1 MRLLVV
7 EDDPVLADG
16 LQVGLGAGGWT
27 VEAVGRVDE
36 ALAAREGAAFDAV
49 VLDLGLP
56 DGDGLAVLRFVRTR
70 DMDVGVVVLSARD
83 ERRDR
88 IQGLDAGADDYVG
101 KPFDLDELAAR
112 LRAVRR
118 RLLGRSTPALKHGEV
133 TLDPKSR
140 LAWNAAGDL
149 PLSRREFAVLE
160 ALMERPGQVLS
171 RSQLEERIYGWRE
184 DIGSNAVEV
193 HIHHLRAKLG
203 ADFIRTVRGVGY
215 TLR

>member
-16 LQVGLGAGGWT
+16 LRVGLGACGWT
-27 VEAVGRVDE
+27 VEPVSRVDD
-36 ALAAREGAAFDAV
+36 ALAALESSGFDAV

-56 DGDGLAVLRFVRTR
+56 DGDGLEILRFVRQR
-70 DMDVGVVVLSARD
+70 DMDVGVVILSARD
-83 ERRDR
+83 DSRDR
-88 IQGLDAGADDYVG
+88 ITGLDTGADDYVG

-118 RLLGRSTPALKHGEV
+118 RLLGRSQPALSYEGV

-140 LAWNAAGDL
+140 LAWRGEGDL
-149 PLSRREFAVLE
+149 HLSRREFAILE
-160 ALMERPGQVLS
+160 ALMERPSQVLS
-171 RSQLEERIYGWRE
+171 RSQLEDRLYGWQE

-203 ADFIRTVRGVGY
+203 ADFIRTVRGLGY
-215 TLR
+215 TLQ

>member
-16 LQVGLGAGGWT
+16 LQVGLGACGWT
-27 VEAVGRVDE
+27 VEAVGRVEDAIA
-36 ALAAREGAAFDAV
+36 ALEGATFDAV

-56 DGDGLAVLRFVRTR
+56 DGDGLAVLRFVRAR
-70 DMDVGVVVLSARD
+70 DMDVGVVVLTARD
-83 ERRDR
+83 AREDR
-88 IQGLDAGADDYVG
+88 IGGLDAGADDYVG

-118 RLLGRSTPALKHGEV
+118 RLLGRSTPALRHGVV

-140 LAWNAAGDL
+140 LAWTEAGDL

-160 ALMERPGQVLS
+160 ALMERPSQVLS
-171 RSQLEERIYGWRE
+171 RGQLEERIYGWRE

-203 ADFIRTVRGVGY
+203 GDFIRTVRGIGY
-215 TLR
+215 GLR

>member
-16 LQVGLGAGGWT
+16 LQVGLGACGWT
-27 VEAVGRVDE
+27 VEAVGRVDDAM
-36 ALAAREGAAFDAV
+36 ALLENTVFDSV

-56 DGDGLAVLRFVRTR
+56 DGDGLAVLRFVRAR

-140 LAWNAAGDL
+140 LAWNEAGDL

-171 RSQLEERIYGWRE
+171 RGQLEERIYGWRE

-193 HIHHLRAKLG
+193 HVHHLRAKLG

>member
-1 MRLLVV
+1 MRLLAI

-16 LQVGLGAGGWT
+16 LQVGLGACGWT
-27 VEAVGRVDE
+27 VEVVGRVED
-36 ALAAREGAAFDAV
+36 ALAALEASVFDAL

-56 DGDGLAVLRFVRTR
+56 DGDGLSVLRHVRER
-70 DMDVGVVVLSARD
+70 NMDVGVVVLSARD
-83 ERRDR
+83 ETLDR
-88 IQGLDAGADDYVG
+88 VLALDLGADDYVG

-118 RLLGRSTPALKHGEV
+118 RLLGRSTPALAHGGV

-140 LAWNAAGDL
+140 LAWREQLDL
-149 PLSRREFAVLE
+149 PLSRREFAILE
-160 ALMERPGQVLS
+160 ALMERPAQVLS
-171 RSQLEERIYGWRE
+171 RSQLEERLYGWRE

-203 ADFIRTVRGVGY
+203 ATFIRTIRGVGY
-215 TLR
+215 RLQ

>member
-16 LQVGLGAGGWT
+16 LQVGLGACGWT

-36 ALAAREGAAFDAV
+36 ALAALESAVFDAV

-56 DGDGLAVLRFVRTR
+56 DGDGLAVLRFVRAR

-140 LAWNAAGDL
+140 LAWTEAGDL

>member
-1 MRLLVV
+1 MRILAI

-16 LQVGLGAGGWT
+16 LSVGLSACGWT
-27 VEAVGRVDE
+27 VEQVATVEE
-36 ALAAREGAAFDAV
+36 ARAALEASGFDAV

-56 DGDGLAVLRFVRTR
+56 DDDGLSVLRYARER

-83 ERRDR
+83 DSRDR
-88 IQGLDAGADDYVG
+88 IQALDAGADDYVG

-118 RLLGRSTPALKHGEV
+118 RLLGRSSPALRHGDL
-133 TLDPKSR
+133 TLDPKAR
-140 LAWNAAGDL
+140 LAWRGDGDL
-149 PLSRREFAVLE
+149 SLSRREFAVLE
-160 ALMERPGQVLS
+160 ALMERPSQVLS
-171 RSQLEERIYGWRE
+171 RAQLEERLYGWQE

-203 ADFIRTVRGVGY
+203 AGFIRTVRGVGY
-215 TLR
+215 TLQ

>member
-1 MRLLVV
+1 MRILAI

-16 LQVGLGAGGWT
+16 LSVGLSACGWT
-27 VEAVGRVDE
+27 VEQVATVEE
-36 ALAAREGAAFDAV
+36 ARAALEASGFDAV

-56 DGDGLAVLRFVRTR
+56 DGDGLSVLRYARER

-83 ERRDR
+83 DSRDR
-88 IQGLDAGADDYVG
+88 IQALDAGADDYVG

-118 RLLGRSTPALKHGEV
+118 RLLGRSSPALRHGDL
-133 TLDPKSR
+133 TLDPKAR
-140 LAWNAAGDL
+140 LAWRGDGDL
-149 PLSRREFAVLE
+149 SLSRREFAVLE
-160 ALMERPGQVLS
+160 ALMERPSPVLS
-171 RSQLEERIYGWRE
+171 RAQLEERLYGWQE

-203 ADFIRTVRGVGY
+203 AGFIRTVRGVGY
-215 TLR
+215 TLQ